1 MPDDLQIMLEHD
13 SIEEDRISKAMLQTM
28 LKLNSWFIIEDNEA
42 KSLLLFNIGV
52 QYQFFGIKIW
62 VLCLK
67 NHPLN
72 LGIEI
77 HGIRQGY
84 KSVYCYK
91 LYLCNQR
98 NYIILYNIAIMN
110 KQKQENKCPLRC
122 ASLRGVEFFPHGKRE
137 ERERAQ
143 RLGHLFS
150 CLYLTQNSL
159 VFIPRIRRLAN
170 ISKG

>member
-1 MPDDLQIMLEHD
+1 MVSGRDI
-13 SIEEDRISKAMLQTM
+13 
-28 LKLNSWFIIEDNEA
+28 N
-42 KSLLLFNIGV
+42 
-52 QYQFFGIKIW
+52 QYIAT
-62 VLCLK
+62 
-67 NHPLN
+67 
-72 LGIEI
+72 
-77 HGIRQGY
+77 
-84 KSVYCYK
+84 
-91 LYLCNQR
+91 
-98 NYIILYNIAIMN
+98 NYIYVTKEIILYNIAIMN